1 METVLE
7 MEKLKA
13 EGKIRAIGVS
23 NWMEPEWEELG
34 EAARIEV
41 LQPCYSLLWRS
52 VEAKVLGL
60 CREHEI
66 ALIPYAPLCQG
77 ILAGRFK
84 TAADLP
90 SQAGD
95 PRLQNVRLKPEQL
108 PGTLKVVRALEEV
121 AASCGKTP
129 AQTALRWLLDQPGV
143 SAPIVGA
150 SSPQQLDENLGALGW
165 KLDPADWKRLD
176 KASRALS
183 IGLKAHDSLWNWHPR
198 EM

>member
-52 VEAKVLGL
+52 IEEKVLGL

-90 SQAGD
+90 RQAGD